1 MTPLNIETLVQ
12 RINKERIQMFAKR
25 HGLVFDD
32 SGSALYD
39 FAQDIVTVAVALA
52 IAEVSYA
59 LYEPTQEITDMLFAT
74 NQNTINLAQ
83 DLIKGSK
90 ETNNEYT
97 KTD

>member
-1 MTPLNIETLVQ
+1 MTLLNIETLVQ
-12 RINKERIQMFAKR
+12 RIDKERIQMFAKR

-32 SGSALYD
+32 SDSALYG
-39 FAQDIVTVAVALA
+39 FSKDIATVAIALA

-59 LYEPTQEITDMLFAT
+59 LYEPTKEITDMLFDV

-83 DLIKGSK
+83 DLIKGHK
-90 ETNNEYT
+90 ETNNEQT